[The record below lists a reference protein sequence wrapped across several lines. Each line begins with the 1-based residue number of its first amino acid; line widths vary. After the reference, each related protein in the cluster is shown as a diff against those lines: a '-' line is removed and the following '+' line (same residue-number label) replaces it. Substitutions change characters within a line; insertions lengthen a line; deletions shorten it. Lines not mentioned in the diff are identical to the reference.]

1 MARRADTF
9 ARMPKPRIYV
19 DTSVPSAYH
28 TDRTDPRMLE
38 RRAITRTWWDAAVRS
53 SELVISDVV
62 LQELA
67 GGRPEQAVLRLELV
81 KGLRRLRSGPA
92 ELATALSYMR
102 QKVMPGNPL
111 ADALHLAIASHRR
124 CDVLVTWNYHH
135 LANPNKLDRIRKLNA
150 GMGLSLPRI
159 LDPEQ
164 LIEDES

>member
-1 MARRADTF
+1 
-9 ARMPKPRIYV
+9 MPKPRIYL
-19 DTSVPSAYH
+19 DTTIPSAYH
-28 TDRTDPRMLE
+28 TTRTDADSVE
-38 RRAITRTWWDAAVRS
+38 RRATTRRWWEAAVGL

-67 GGRPEQAVLRLELV
+67 DGRPEQARLRLELV

-92 ELATALSYMR
+92 ELTTALIYVR
-102 QKVMPGNPL
+102 HKVMPGNPL
-111 ADALHLAIASHRR
+111 GDALHLAIASHHQ
-124 CDVLVTWNYHH
+124 CDVLLTWNYHH

-164 LIEDES
+164 LMEDES

>member
-1 MARRADTF
+1 
-9 ARMPKPRIYV
+9 MPKPRIYL
-19 DTSVPSAYH
+19 DTTIPSAYH
-28 TDRTDPRMLE
+28 TTRTDADSVE
-38 RRAITRTWWDAAVRS
+38 RRATTRRWWDAAVGL

-67 GGRPEQAVLRLELV
+67 DGRPEQARLRLELV

-92 ELATALSYMR
+92 ELTTALIYVR
-102 QKVMPGNPL
+102 HKVMPGNPL
-111 ADALHLAIASHRR
+111 GDALHLAIASHHQ
-124 CDVLVTWNYHH
+124 CDVLLTWNYHH

-164 LIEDES
+164 LMEDES